1 MRPIPFATLTLCSL
15 TACQQ
20 GSPEDQV
27 RAAFAS
33 TIEAVE
39 KSDAGGASEILSQDF
54 QGPEGMDRGAA
65 RLYLM
70 GVFRQQKV
78 GVTVLANHVQINRDG
93 AVQAVDL
100 VLTSK
105 GAGLIPEDM
114 GRRSYVIRWRKTG
127 SHWKIRN
134 VESAGPNTN

>member
-1 MRPIPFATLTLCSL
+1 MRPIALIALTLCSL
-15 TACQQ
+15 LACKQ

-39 KSDAGGASEILSQDF
+39 KSDAAAAVEMLSQDF

-65 RLYLM
+65 RLFLM

-78 GVTVLANHVQINRDG
+78 GVTVLANRVQINRDD
-93 AVQAVDL
+93 AVQAVDV

-105 GAGLIPEDM
+105 GGGLIPDDM
-114 GRRSYVIRWRKTG
+114 GRRGYIIRWRKLG
-127 SHWKIRN
+127 SHWKIRS
-134 VESAGPNTN
+134 VESAGPNP

>member
-1 MRPIPFATLTLCSL
+1 MRQIILMALTLCSL
-15 TACQQ
+15 AACKQ

-27 RAAFAS
+27 RKTFA
-33 TIEAVE
+33 EAVQAVE
-39 KSDAGGASEILSQDF
+39 NSDVGGASELLAQDF
-54 QGPEGMDRGAA
+54 QGPEGIDRGAA

-78 GVTVLANHVQINRDG
+78 GVTVLANRVQITRDG
-93 AVQAVDL
+93 ALQAVDL

-105 GAGLIPEDM
+105 GGGLIPEDM

-127 SHWKIRN
+127 NDWKIRS
-134 VESAGPNTN
+134 VESAGPNP